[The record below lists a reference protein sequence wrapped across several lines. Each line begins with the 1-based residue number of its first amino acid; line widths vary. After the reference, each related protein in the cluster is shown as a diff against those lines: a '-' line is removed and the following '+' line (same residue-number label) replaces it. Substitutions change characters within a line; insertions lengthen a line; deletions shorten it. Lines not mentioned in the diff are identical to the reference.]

1 MLTFSADP
9 DVAEQ
14 QMNAIIFYLTAF
26 GYIDGKFD
34 FTEKTFVRIY
44 IRQLVTARA
53 RAAMP
58 DAEPATRD
66 EVVSRF
72 VAHFLEVFEQID
84 RSVKDLFDE
93 AVADG
98 EDVEKFVY
106 AKLKLRSYEIFQ
118 SFDPANQRELLTCV
132 DELIYADGSVHPAE
146 QAFRQELEALLEA
159 PTALGIH
166 DIEIVRETDREPSRV
181 AIEGPASLR
190 SRLEDHPFFAS
201 FEPHYSAA
209 PARIR
214 AQVAGD
220 LDLMRRFVGQLGEQ
234 RRAGAGRLAGKHTV
248 AEFAGE
254 RPFLH
259 GHVYGHPAE
268 PGRVYEL
275 TVLGDL
281 HGCYSCLKGA
291 LLQADFFAKLE
302 AWKLDP
308 RKPEP
313 KLVLLG
319 DYIDRGRFSY
329 NGVLRTMM
337 QLFLAAPEHVF
348 PLRGN
353 HEYYIEYRG
362 RIYGG
367 VKPAEAINTLVNHVP
382 GEVFAEYM
390 KLFEELPSMLFFD
403 DVLFVHAGIPRD
415 VDIARITD
423 FAALN
428 DPEVRFQMLWSDPST
443 ADVIPADLQAQ
454 NARFPFGKRQFEAFM
469 QKLGC
474 SIMVRGHEKV
484 DAGFRPMYGDPASLI
499 TLFSA
504 GGADNNDLPDDSSY
518 RAVTPMAAT
527 IRIDGGAVQVTPWL
541 IDYERFNDP
550 RRNRFFASPPE
561 IEHKTGWRLRAGA
574 PRDDARGVA
583 WWYVYVARC
592 RDDSLYCG
600 IARDVAAR
608 IAEHDAGTGAR
619 YTRRPGP
626 PAGAL
631 R

>member
-1 MLTFSADP
+1 MLTFSSDP

-14 QMNAIIFYLTAF
+14 QMHAIIFYLTAF

-44 IRQLVTARA
+44 IRQLITARA
-53 RAAMP
+53 KAAMP
-58 DAEPATRD
+58 DADQATRD
-66 EVVSRF
+66 EVVGRF

-84 RSVKDLFDE
+84 RSVKELFDE

-118 SFDPANQRELLTCV
+118 AFDPANQRELLTCV
-132 DELIYADGSVHPAE
+132 DELIYADGSVHPSE
-146 QAFRQELEALLEA
+146 EAFRKELEALLEA

-166 DIEIVRETDREPSRV
+166 DIEIVREADREPSRV

-190 SRLEDHPFFAS
+190 SRLEDHPFFQR
-201 FEPHYSAA
+201 FEQHYSAD
-209 PARIR
+209 PDRIR
-214 AQVAGD
+214 SQLAGD
-220 LDLMRRFVGQLGEQ
+220 LELMQRFLGQLADQ
-234 RRAGAGRLAGKHTV
+234 RKAGANRLAGKHTV
-248 AEFAGE
+248 ADFAGE
-254 RPFLH
+254 RPFLD
-259 GHVYGHPAE
+259 GHVYVHPAQ
-268 PGRVYEL
+268 PGRIYEL

-281 HGCYSCLKGA
+281 HGCYSCLKAA

-302 AWKLDP
+302 AWRLDT

-329 NGVLRTMM
+329 NGVLRTIM

-428 DPEVRFQMLWSDPST
+428 DPELRFQMLWSDPST
-443 ADVIPADLQAQ
+443 ADFIPADLQAQ
-454 NARFPFGKRQFEAFM
+454 NARFPFGRRQFEAFM

-484 DAGFRPMYGDPASLI
+484 DAGFRPMYGDAASLL

-504 GGADNNDLPDDSSY
+504 GGADNNDLPEDSSY

-527 IRIDGGAVQVTPWL
+527 IRIDGGTVQVTPWL

-561 IEHKTGWRLRAGA
+561 IEHKTG
-574 PRDDARGVA
+574 
-583 WWYVYVARC
+583 
-592 RDDSLYCG
+592 
-600 IARDVAAR
+600 
-608 IAEHDAGTGAR
+608 
-619 YTRRPGP
+619 
-626 PAGAL
+626 
-631 R
+631 

>member
-1 MLTFSADP
+1 MLTFSQDP

-53 RAAMP
+53 KAAMP
-58 DAEPATRD
+58 DADPATRD
-66 EVVSRF
+66 EVIARF

-84 RSVKDLFDE
+84 RGVKDLFDE

-118 SFDPANQRELLTCV
+118 SFDPANQHELLICI

-146 QAFRQELEALLEA
+146 EAFRKELEGLLDTHTSVE
-159 PTALGIH
+159 IH
-166 DIEIVRETDREPSRV
+166 EIEGEIEDVREPNRV

-190 SRLEDHPFFAS
+190 PRLDDHPFFES
-201 FEPHYSAA
+201 FEQHYSAD

-214 AQVAGD
+214 TQVAAD
-220 LDLMRRFVGQLGEQ
+220 LDLMQRFIAKLGEQ
-234 RRAGAGRLAGKHTV
+234 RRAGANRLAGKHTV
-248 AEFAGE
+248 SEFAGE
-254 RPFLH
+254 QPFLD
-259 GHVYGHPAE
+259 GHVYVHPAA
-268 PGRVYEL
+268 PGRTYEL

-302 AWKLDP
+302 AWRLDN

-337 QLFLAAPEHVF
+337 QLYLAAPEHVF

-367 VKPAEAINTLVNHVP
+367 VKPAEAINTLVGHMP

-390 KLFEELPSMLFFD
+390 KLFEELPNMLFFD
-403 DVLFVHAGIPRD
+403 DMMFVHAGIPREA
-415 VDIARITD
+415 DIEAKIHD
-423 FAALN
+423 MSALN
-428 DPEVRFQMLWSDPST
+428 DPDLRFQMLWSDPST

-454 NARFPFGKRQFEAFM
+454 NARFPFGKLQFEAFM

-474 SIMVRGHEKV
+474 SILVRGHEKI
-484 DAGFRPMYGDPASLI
+484 DAGFRPMYGDQASLI

-504 GGADNNDLPDDSSY
+504 GGADNNDLPEESSY

-527 IRIDGGAVQVTPWL
+527 IRLEGGTAQVTPWL

-550 RRNRFFASPPE
+550 RRNRFFATKPE
-561 IEHKTGWRLRAGA
+561 IEHKIG
-574 PRDDARGVA
+574 
-583 WWYVYVARC
+583 
-592 RDDSLYCG
+592 
-600 IARDVAAR
+600 
-608 IAEHDAGTGAR
+608 
-619 YTRRPGP
+619 
-626 PAGAL
+626 
-631 R
+631 

>member
-1 MLTFSADP
+1 MLTFSSNP

-26 GYIDGKFD
+26 GYIDGEFD

-44 IRQLVTARA
+44 IRQLVSARA
-53 RAAMP
+53 KAAMP
-58 DAEPATRD
+58 DADPATRD
-66 EVVSRF
+66 EVVGKF

-84 RSVKDLFDE
+84 RGVKDLFTE

-118 SFDPANQRELLTCV
+118 TFDTANQHELLATV

-146 QAFRQELEALLEA
+146 ERFRKELEALLDNQ
-159 PTALGIH
+159 TTLGAE
-166 DIEIVRETDREPSRV
+166 DIEIVEANRV
-181 AIEGPASLR
+181 AIADPASLS
-190 SRLEDHPFFAS
+190 SRHEDHPFFAA
-201 FEPHYSAA
+201 FEQHYSAD
-209 PARIR
+209 PDRIR
-214 AQVAGD
+214 SQVASD
-220 LDLMRRFVGQLGEQ
+220 LELMHRFTTKLAEQ
-234 RRAGAGRLAGKHTV
+234 RAAGAHRLVGKKTV
-248 AEFAGE
+248 ADFAGE
-254 RPFLH
+254 RPFLD
-259 GHVYGHPAE
+259 GHVYVHPAE

-302 AWKLDP
+302 AWKLDR

-329 NGVLRTMM
+329 NGVLRTIM

-367 VKPAEAINTLVNHVP
+367 VKPAEAINTLVNHMP

-390 KLFEELPSMLFFD
+390 RMFEDLPNMLFFD
-403 DVLFVHAGIPRD
+403 DMMFVHAGIPRD
-415 VDIARITD
+415 VDSQKIHD

-428 DPEVRFQMLWSDPST
+428 DPELRFQMLWSDPST
-443 ADVIPADLQAQ
+443 ADFIPEDLQAQ
-454 NARFPFGKRQFEAFM
+454 NARFPFGRLQFEAFM

-474 SIMVRGHEKV
+474 SILVRGHEKV
-484 DAGFRPMYGDPASLI
+484 DAGFRPMYGEAQSLI

-504 GGADNNDLPDDSSY
+504 GGADNNDLPPESSY
-518 RAVTPMAAT
+518 RTVTPMAAT
-527 IRIDGGAVQVTPWL
+527 IRVEAGATQVTPWA
-541 IDYERFNDP
+541 IDYGRFNDP

-561 IEHKTGWRLRAGA
+561 IEHKIG
-574 PRDDARGVA
+574 
-583 WWYVYVARC
+583 
-592 RDDSLYCG
+592 
-600 IARDVAAR
+600 
-608 IAEHDAGTGAR
+608 
-619 YTRRPGP
+619 
-626 PAGAL
+626 
-631 R
+631 